1 MGGSASWVARAAA
14 LVCAGALSA
23 CAAQVPPAEVP
34 PPPSPSAGPTARVP
48 DLTNKSVDLVEKEF
62 PPAGLV
68 ALIRY
73 EPGLLLEPGTVAV
86 TDPPPGTIA
95 PAGSVVRVVVAGGPK
110 NLDDYIRGNHEVF
123 LGSTLSSDRTLV
135 LSVYQNGPEAAAVIE
150 GARGFIK
157 VKQYRVVSCA
167 RSRVEL
173 ERIQI
178 ELHRRDFL
186 PRAGELKFSTQVD
199 PASCALRLS
208 ADLTDEETEQLMKRY
223 EGALVIERGSGAGY
237 GVRT

>member
-1 MGGSASWVARAAA
+1 MRRTGSRAALAAA
-14 LVCAGALSA
+14 LMCAGLLSA
-23 CAAQVPPAEVP
+23 CAARVPAGEVP
-34 PPPSPSAGPTARVP
+34 ALPSPPSGPTARVP
-48 DLTNKSVDLVEKEF
+48 ELTNKHVDLVEKEF
-62 PPAGLV
+62 PAAGLV

-73 EPGLLLEPGTVAV
+73 EPGLLLEAGTVAV

-95 PAGSVVRVVVAGGPK
+95 PAGSVVRVVVAGAPK

-123 LGSTLSSDRTLV
+123 LGAGLSSDGTLV
-135 LSVYQNGPEAAAVIE
+135 LSVYQKGAEAGAVIE
-150 GARGFIK
+150 GARKYITA
-157 VKQYRVVSCA
+157 KQYRVVSCP

-173 ERIQI
+173 EQVQI
-178 ELHRRDFL
+178 ELSRREFL

-208 ADLTDEETEQLMKRY
+208 ADLTDDETEQLMKRF